1 LQHASTALISHFA
14 LRKSIDLKYP
24 AISFISLVCNPSPLY
39 SLPRYGG
46 QGSAMGKTIILT
58 GKAVVNFR
66 KVIENVPDE
75 EAQDLVDMSDL
86 RESQIV
92 EDDLLD
98 IEWIHDDVTI
108 EVKP

>member
-1 LQHASTALISHFA
+1 
-14 LRKSIDLKYP
+14 
-24 AISFISLVCNPSPLY
+24 V
-39 SLPRYGG
+39 
-46 QGSAMGKTIILT
+46 GKTIILT

-66 KVIENVPDE
+66 KVIEDVPDD
-75 EAQDLVDMSDL
+75 EAQDLLDMSDL

-108 EVKP
+108 EVKA